1 MSESVKKESNGRQAK
16 ISTAKKAARIDLL
29 GEAAMRNA
37 QFISHN
43 IQVQ

>member
-1 MSESVKKESNGRQAK
+1 MAENVKNESNGRQAK
-16 ISTAKKAARIDLL
+16 VSTTKKTARIDLM
-29 GEAAMRNA
+29 GEAAKRNA

>member
-16 ISTAKKAARIDLL
+16 VSATKKSARIDLM
-29 GEAAMRNA
+29 GEDAMRNA